1 MAKLVSPKTWVLDLL
16 SVPYQFC
23 VLRYLIYK
31 SHDGDGGDDDGGSR
45 DNRML
50 MVTLVV
56 VLIVATFIKPLLCA
70 RYLHT

>member
-23 VLRYLIYK
+23 VLRYLIYR

-45 DNRML
+45 DNGML

-56 VLIVATFIKPLLCA
+56 VGMAV
-70 RYLHT
+70 RVGDDGDVDGGVR